1 MLAVPAD
8 DSMTHAACGDWSACG
23 TYLFLTLCAAC
34 VGFAHVWEM
43 SFTYVQLFV
52 AFLLSA
58 IGYRLL
64 QGRQRRRIPF
74 PPGPKGH
81 SLIGNLRDLPTRYQ
95 WLKYEEWGKDFGTPL
110 IARSIHC
117 CGNSSAMLRV

>member
-1 MLAVPAD
+1 ML
-8 DSMTHAACGDWSACG
+8 HAAIGLLVVR
-23 TYLFLTLCAAC
+23 TYFSRC
-34 VGFAHVWEM
+34 VLPVLVSPTSGKEM

-81 SLIGNLRDLPTRYQ
+81 PLIGNLRDLPTRYQ
-95 WLKYEEWGKDFGTPL
+95 WLKYEEWGKDFGER
-110 IARSIHC
+110 I
-117 CGNSSAMLRV
+117 